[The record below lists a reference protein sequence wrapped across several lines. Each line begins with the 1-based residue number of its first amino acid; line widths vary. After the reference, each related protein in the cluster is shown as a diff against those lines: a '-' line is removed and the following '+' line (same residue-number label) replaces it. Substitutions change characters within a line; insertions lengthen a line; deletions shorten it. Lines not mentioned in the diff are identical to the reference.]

1 MYYFNI
7 LEPRIICDSAIR
19 VIEQEQTRLS
29 IEIGKLEAD
38 TEPSIE
44 KHMKIREL
52 KILQYDYYQLID
64 QLQKLGEFGVQ
75 QMEFIATKGERKG
88 NCIF

>member
-7 LEPRIICDSAIR
+7 LEPSIICDSAIR
-19 VIEQEQTRLS
+19 VIKQEQTRLS

-38 TEPSIE
+38 REPSIE

-52 KILQYDYYQLID
+52 KILQHDYSNLI
-64 QLQKLGEFGVQ
+64 QKLEELGKFGVQ